1 MLTYKQIKQVGDII
15 YKEIDPNA
23 NIIFGAALAEG
34 MDNKMKVSLI
44 LTGVEEKD
52 QNEEIEKT
60 SVVDRLRT
68 FIREHW

>member
-1 MLTYKQIKQVGDII
+1 
-15 YKEIDPNA
+15 
-23 NIIFGAALAEG
+23 

-52 QNEEIEKT
+52 QNEDHDT
-60 SVVDRLRT
+60 TGVLDRLRT

>member
-1 MLTYKQIKQVGDII
+1 MGDII
-15 YKEIDPNA
+15 YKEIDSNA
-23 NIIFGAALAEG
+23 NIIFGASLAEG

-52 QNEEIEKT
+52 QNEDHDT
-60 SVVDRLRT
+60 TGVLDRLRT

>member
-1 MLTYKQIKQVGDII
+1 VGDII
-15 YKEIDPNA
+15 YKEIDSNA
-23 NIIFGAALAEG
+23 NIIFGASLAEG

-52 QNEEIEKT
+52 QNEDHDTT
-60 SVVDRLRT
+60 SVLDRLRT

>member
-1 MLTYKQIKQVGDII
+1 VGDII
-15 YKEIDPNA
+15 YKEIDSNA
-23 NIIFGAALAEG
+23 NIIFGASLAEG

-52 QNEEIEKT
+52 QNEDHDT
-60 SVVDRLRT
+60 TGVLDRLRT

>member
-1 MLTYKQIKQVGDII
+1 MGDII
-15 YKEIDPNA
+15 YKEIDSNA
-23 NIIFGAALAEG
+23 NIIFGASLAEG

-52 QNEEIEKT
+52 QNEDHDTT
-60 SVVDRLRT
+60 SVLDRLRT

>member
-1 MLTYKQIKQVGDII
+1 VQIKQVGETI

-52 QNEEIEKT
+52 QSEEIGRT
-60 SVVDRLRT
+60 TVVDQLRT